1 MLSLENIFSK
11 DTLWSENFSIYSENL
26 SIYYIICISLS
37 VLSVVFTWYF
47 HNFYIFQGLNCA
59 DQKEDMST
67 DEGNSDSMKDKDS
80 NIEVRKEIFSQLKA
94 VRQPIVQ
101 QISSGLTEDQLKEE
115 REAEA
120 QQLAEIFQLLQNQE
134 DKFNVSSMEEL
145 EDQMKLYRP

>member
-1 MLSLENIFSK
+1 
-11 DTLWSENFSIYSENL
+11 
-26 SIYYIICISLS
+26 
-37 VLSVVFTWYF
+37 
-47 HNFYIFQGLNCA
+47 
-59 DQKEDMST
+59 
-67 DEGNSDSMKDKDS
+67 MKDKDS

>member
-1 MLSLENIFSK
+1 MSSFENIFSR

-26 SIYYIICISLS
+26 SVYYIICISLS

-47 HNFYIFQGLNCA
+47 HNFYTISSANRPNQR
-59 DQKEDMST
+59 EDMSK
-67 DEGNSDSMKDKDS
+67 DEQRSDSLKDS
-80 NIEVRKEIFSQLKA
+80 NTEVRKEIFSQLKA